1 MATPVAT
8 IFGGSGFI
16 GRYIVERLAKRGWIM
31 RIAVRRPDQ
40 ALFLK
45 PLGDIAQIVPIA
57 ANIRDERSVAAAVQG
72 VDTVV
77 NLVGIL
83 QESGRQRFNT
93 VHVEGVRRLA
103 RAAAG
108 AGVRRFLHLSALGA
122 DEQSASSYARSK
134 AAGEATLREHFPS
147 AIVLRP
153 SVVFGPE
160 DDFFN
165 RFAAMARVSPA
176 LPLIGGGRMRF
187 QPIYVGDVADA
198 AAHALQD
205 PALAGQI
212 FELGGPRIYTFK
224 ELMEMLLAAIG
235 RKRLLLPLPFP
246 IAAIQAAILGL
257 LPNPPLT
264 LDQLRLLKQDNVL
277 SGNLPGLA
285 ELGVQ
290 ATGPE
295 AILPSYLESY
305 RLGGHFAK
313 AEAL

>member
-1 MATPVAT
+1 MAPRVAT

-57 ANIRDERSVAAAVQG
+57 ANIRHERSVAAAVQG
-72 VDTVV
+72 VDTVI

-83 QESGRQRFNT
+83 HEGGPQRFEA

-122 DEQSASSYARSK
+122 DARSASLYARTK

-165 RFAAMARVSPA
+165 RFAAMARFSPV
-176 LPLIGGGRMRF
+176 LPLIGGGRTRF

-198 AAHALQD
+198 AAHALEN
-205 PALAGQI
+205 PALAGQT
-212 FELGGPRIYTFK
+212 FELAGPRIYTFR
-224 ELMEMLLAAIG
+224 ELMELLLAEIG
-235 RKRLLLPLPFP
+235 RKRLLLPVPFP
-246 IAAIQAAILGL
+246 LAALQAAILGL

-264 LDQLRLLKQDNVL
+264 LDQFRLLKNDNVL
-277 SGNLPGLA
+277 TGKLSGLA

-290 ATGPE
+290 PTGLE
-295 AILPSYLESY
+295 AILLSYLETY
-305 RLGGHFAK
+305 RVGGHFAK
-313 AEAL
+313 AEAQ

>member
-45 PLGDIAQIVPIA
+45 PLGDIAQIVPMA
-57 ANIRDERSVAAAVQG
+57 ANIRHERSVAAAVQG
-72 VDTVV
+72 VDVV
-77 NLVGIL
+77 INLVGL
-83 QESGRQRFNT
+83 LHESGRQRFNA

-103 RAAAG
+103 RAAAS
-108 AGVRRFLHLSALGA
+108 AGVSRFLHLSALGA
-122 DEQSASSYARSK
+122 DAQSPSLYARTK
-134 AAGEATLREHFPS
+134 AVGEATLHEHFPG

-165 RFAAMARVSPA
+165 RFAAMARFSPA

-187 QPIYVGDVADA
+187 QPVYVGDVADA
-198 AAHALQD
+198 AVHALEN
-205 PALAGQI
+205 PTFAGQT
-212 FELGGPRIYTFK
+212 FELGGPRVYTFK
-224 ELMEMLLAAIG
+224 ELMELLLAVIG
-235 RKRLLLPLPFP
+235 RRRLLLPLPFP
-246 IAAIQAAILGL
+246 LAALQAAILGL

-264 LDQLRLLKQDNVL
+264 LDQLRLLRRDNVL
-277 SGNLPGLA
+277 SGKLPGLA

-295 AILPSYLESY
+295 AILASYLSPY
-305 RLGGHFAK
+305 RLGGQFAQSQVP
-313 AEAL
+313 

>member
-1 MATPVAT
+1 MAHRVAT

-57 ANIRDERSVAAAVQG
+57 ANIRDERSVAAAVRG
-72 VDTVV
+72 VDTVI

-83 QESGRQRFNT
+83 YEGGRQRFGA

-108 AGVRRFLHLSALGA
+108 AGVRQFLHLSALGA
-122 DEQSASSYARSK
+122 DAKSASAYARSK
-134 AAGEATLREHFPS
+134 AAGEAMLREHFPS

-153 SVVFGPE
+153 SIVFGPE

-165 RFAAMARVSPA
+165 RFAAMARLSPA

-198 AAHALQD
+198 AAHALEN
-205 PALAGQI
+205 PALAGKT
-212 FELGGPRIYTFK
+212 FELAGPRIYTFK
-224 ELMEMLLAAIG
+224 ELMELLLAVIG
-235 RKRLLLPLPFP
+235 RRRLLLPVPFP
-246 IAAIQAAILGL
+246 VAAVQAAILGL
-257 LPNPPLT
+257 LPRPPLT
-264 LDQLRLLKQDNVL
+264 LDQLRLLKSDNVL
-277 SGNLPGLA
+277 TGKLPGLA
-285 ELGVQ
+285 ELGIHP
-290 ATGPE
+290 TGLE

-305 RLGGHFAK
+305 RVGGHFAK
-313 AEAL
+313 AEA

>member
-1 MATPVAT
+1 MAPPTAT

-45 PLGDIAQIVPIA
+45 PLGDIAQIVPIG
-57 ANIRDERSVAAAVQG
+57 ANIRHERSVAAAVQG
-72 VDTVV
+72 VDTVI

-83 QESGRQRFNT
+83 YESGPQRFNT
-93 VHVEGVRRLA
+93 VHIEGVRRLA

-108 AGVRRFLHLSALGA
+108 AGVCRFLHLSALGA
-122 DEQSASSYARSK
+122 DAQSASAYARSK

-153 SVVFGPE
+153 SIVFGPE

-165 RFAAMARVSPA
+165 RFAAMARLSPA

-198 AAHALQD
+198 AAAALEN
-205 PALAGQI
+205 PGFVGQT
-212 FELGGPRIYTFK
+212 FELAGPRIYTFK
-224 ELMEMLLAAIG
+224 ELMELLLAAIG
-235 RKRLLLPLPFP
+235 RRRLLLPLPFP

-257 LPNPPLT
+257 LPHPMLT
-264 LDQLRLLKQDNVL
+264 LDQLRLLKSDNVL
-277 SGNLPGLA
+277 TGKLPGLA
-285 ELGVQ
+285 ELGIQ
-290 ATGPE
+290 PTGLE
-295 AILPSYLESY
+295 AILPSYLETY
-305 RLGGHFAK
+305 RRGGRFGR
-313 AEAL
+313 AES

>member
-1 MATPVAT
+1 MATPVAA

-31 RIAVRRPDQ
+31 RIAVRRPDE

-45 PLGDIAQIVPIA
+45 PLGNTAQIVPMA
-57 ANIRDERSVAAAVQG
+57 ANIRHERSVAAAVQG
-72 VDTVV
+72 VDTVI

-83 QESGRQRFNT
+83 HEGGRQRFNT

-108 AGVRRFLHLSALGA
+108 AGVGRFLHLSALGA
-122 DEQSASSYARSK
+122 DAQSLSAYARSK
-134 AAGEATLREHFPS
+134 AAGEATLREHFPG

-165 RFAAMARVSPA
+165 RFAAMARFSPA

-198 AAHALQD
+198 AAAALEN
-205 PALAGQI
+205 PAFAGQT
-212 FELGGPRIYTFK
+212 FELGGPRIYTFR
-224 ELMEMLLAAIG
+224 ELLELLLAMIG
-235 RKRLLLPLPFP
+235 RRRLLLPVPFP

-264 LDQLRLLKQDNVL
+264 LDQLRLLRSDNVV
-277 SGNLPGLA
+277 SGKFPGLEA
-285 ELGVQ
+285 LGIQ

-295 AILPSYLESY
+295 AILPSYLDRY
-305 RLGGHFAK
+305 RYGGHMAK
-313 AEAL
+313 AEA

>member
-1 MATPVAT
+1 MATPVAA

-31 RIAVRRPDQ
+31 RIAVRRPDE

-45 PLGDIAQIVPIA
+45 PLGNTAQIVPMA
-57 ANIRDERSVAAAVQG
+57 ANIRHERSVAAAVQG
-72 VDTVV
+72 VDTVI

-83 QESGRQRFNT
+83 HEGGRQRFNT

-122 DEQSASSYARSK
+122 DAQSLSAYARSK
-134 AAGEATLREHFPS
+134 AAGEATLREHFPG

-165 RFAAMARVSPA
+165 RFAAMARFSPA

-198 AAHALQD
+198 AAAALEN
-205 PALAGQI
+205 PAYAGQT
-212 FELGGPRIYTFK
+212 FELGGPRIYTFR
-224 ELMEMLLAAIG
+224 ELLALLLAMIG
-235 RKRLLLPLPFP
+235 RRRLLLPVPFP

-264 LDQLRLLKQDNVL
+264 LDQLRLLRSDNVV
-277 SGNLPGLA
+277 SGKLPGLEA
-285 ELGVQ
+285 LGIQ

-295 AILPSYLESY
+295 AILPSYLDRY
-305 RLGGHFAK
+305 RYGGHMAK
-313 AEAL
+313 AEA

>member
-1 MATPVAT
+1 MASPVAT

-16 GRYIVERLAKRGWIM
+16 GRYIVERLAKRGWTM

-57 ANIRDERSVAAAVQG
+57 ANIRHERSVAASIQG
-72 VDTVV
+72 VDTVI

-83 QESGRQRFNT
+83 YEGGPQRFNA

-122 DEQSASSYARSK
+122 DAQSASAYAKSK

-165 RFAAMARVSPA
+165 RFAAMARFSPV
-176 LPLIGGGRMRF
+176 LPLIGGGRTRF

-198 AAHALQD
+198 AAQALEN
-205 PALAGQI
+205 PAFAGKTFELAG
-212 FELGGPRIYTFK
+212 PRVYTFK
-224 ELMEMLLAAIG
+224 ELMELLLAAIG
-235 RKRLLLPLPFP
+235 RRRLFLPVPFP
-246 IAAIQAAILGL
+246 IAALQAAILGL
-257 LPNPPLT
+257 LPHPPLT
-264 LDQLRLLKQDNVL
+264 LDQLRLLKSDNVL
-277 SGNLPGLA
+277 TGKLPGLA
-285 ELGVQ
+285 DLGIQ
-290 ATGPE
+290 PTGLE
-295 AILPSYLESY
+295 AILPSYLEAY
-305 RLGGHFAK
+305 RVGGHFAK
-313 AEAL
+313 AEA

>member
-1 MATPVAT
+1 MVTPVAA

-16 GRYIVERLAKRGWIM
+16 GRYIVDRLAKRGWTM

-45 PLGDIAQIVPIA
+45 PLGDTAQIVPIA
-57 ANIRDERSVAAAVQG
+57 ANIRHERSVSAAVQG
-72 VDTVV
+72 VDTVI

-83 QESGRQRFNT
+83 YEGGRQRFNAI
-93 VHVEGVRRLA
+93 HVEGLRRLA

-122 DEQSASSYARSK
+122 DAQSLSAYARSK
-134 AAGEATLREHFPS
+134 AAGEATLREHFPA

-165 RFAAMARVSPA
+165 RFAAMARFSPA

-198 AAHALQD
+198 AAHALEN
-205 PALAGQI
+205 PAMAGKTFELAGPQ
-212 FELGGPRIYTFK
+212 IYTFK
-224 ELMEMLLAAIG
+224 ELMELLLAVID
-235 RKRLLLPLPFP
+235 RQRLLLPLPFP
-246 IAAIQAAILGL
+246 VAAIQAAVLGL
-257 LPNPPLT
+257 LPHPPLT
-264 LDQLRLLKQDNVL
+264 LDQLRLLKSDNVL
-277 SGNLPGLA
+277 TGKLPGLA
-285 ELGVQ
+285 ELGIQ
-290 ATGPE
+290 PTGLE
-295 AILPSYLESY
+295 AILPGYLEIY
-305 RLGGHFAK
+305 RRGGHFAK
-313 AEAL
+313 EEAI

>member
-1 MATPVAT
+1 MATKVAT

-45 PLGDIAQIVPIA
+45 PLGDIAQIVPMA
-57 ANIRDERSVAAAVQG
+57 ANIRHERSVAAAVHG
-72 VDTVV
+72 VDAVI
-77 NLVGIL
+77 NLVGL
-83 QESGRQRFNT
+83 LHESGRQRFNA

-108 AGVRRFLHLSALGA
+108 AGVRQFLHVSALGA
-122 DEQSASSYARSK
+122 DAQSPAVYARTK
-134 AAGEATLREHFPS
+134 AAGEATLREHFPAA
-147 AIVLRP
+147 AILRP

-165 RFAAMARVSPA
+165 RFAAMARFSPA

-198 AAHALQD
+198 AAAVLAD
-205 PALAGQI
+205 PEFAGKT
-212 FELGGPRIYTFK
+212 FELGGPRIYTFR
-224 ELMEMLLAAIG
+224 ELMEMLLANIG
-235 RKRLLLPLPFP
+235 RRRLLVPVPFP
-246 IAAIQAAILGL
+246 VAQIQAAILGL
-257 LPNPPLT
+257 LPNSPLT
-264 LDQLRLLKQDNVL
+264 LDQLRLLKTDNVL
-277 SGNLPGLA
+277 SGKLPGLA
-285 ELGVQ
+285 ELGLQ

-295 AILPSYLESY
+295 AILPGYLDRY
-305 RLGGHFAK
+305 RYGGHMAK
-313 AEAL
+313 AEA

>member
-1 MATPVAT
+1 MTPPTAT

-45 PLGDIAQIVPIA
+45 PLGDIAQIVPVA
-57 ANIRDERSVAAAVQG
+57 ANIRHERSVAAAVQG
-72 VDTVV
+72 VDSVV

-83 QESGRQRFNT
+83 HESGRQRFNT

-108 AGVRRFLHLSALGA
+108 AGVRHFLHLSALGA
-122 DEQSASSYARSK
+122 DAQSASSYARSK

-147 AIVLRP
+147 AIMLRP

-198 AAHALQD
+198 AAHALEN

-246 IAAIQAAILGL
+246 IATIQAAILGL

-305 RLGGHFAK
+305 RPGGHFAK

>member
-1 MATPVAT
+1 MATKVAT

-45 PLGDIAQIVPIA
+45 PLGDIAQIVPMA
-57 ANIRDERSVAAAVQG
+57 ANIRHERSVAAAVHG
-72 VDTVV
+72 VDAVI
-77 NLVGIL
+77 NLVGL
-83 QESGRQRFNT
+83 LHESGRQRFNA

-108 AGVRRFLHLSALGA
+108 AGVRQFLHVSALGA
-122 DEQSASSYARSK
+122 DAQSPAVYARTK
-134 AAGEATLREHFPS
+134 AAGEATLREHFPAA
-147 AIVLRP
+147 AILRP

-165 RFAAMARVSPA
+165 RFAAMARFSPA

-198 AAHALQD
+198 AAAVLAD
-205 PALAGQI
+205 PEFAGKT
-212 FELGGPRIYTFK
+212 FELGGPRIYTFR
-224 ELMEMLLAAIG
+224 ELMEMLLANIG
-235 RKRLLLPLPFP
+235 RRRLLVPVPFP
-246 IAAIQAAILGL
+246 VAQIQAAILGL

-264 LDQLRLLKQDNVL
+264 LDQLRLLKTDNVL
-277 SGNLPGLA
+277 SGKLPGLA
-285 ELGVQ
+285 ELGLQ

-295 AILPSYLESY
+295 AILPGYLDRY
-305 RLGGHFAK
+305 RYGGHMAK
-313 AEAL
+313 AEA

>member
-1 MATPVAT
+1 MATKVAA

-45 PLGDIAQIVPIA
+45 PLGNIAQIVPMA
-57 ANIRDERSVAAAVQG
+57 ANIRHERSVAAAVQG
-72 VDTVV
+72 VDAVI
-77 NLVGIL
+77 NLVGL
-83 QESGRQRFNT
+83 LHESGPQRFNA

-108 AGVRRFLHLSALGA
+108 AGVRQFLHVSALGA
-122 DEQSASSYARSK
+122 DAQSPSAYARTK
-134 AAGEATLREHFPS
+134 AAGEATLREHFP
-147 AIVLRP
+147 AATILRP

-165 RFAAMARVSPA
+165 RFAAMARFSPA

-198 AAHALQD
+198 AAAVLEN
-205 PALAGQI
+205 PAFAGQT
-212 FELGGPRIYTFK
+212 FELGGPRIYTFR
-224 ELMEMLLAAIG
+224 ELMEMLLANIG
-235 RKRLLLPLPFP
+235 RRRLLIPVPFS
-246 IAAIQAAILGL
+246 IAAIQAAFLGL

-264 LDQLRLLKQDNVL
+264 LDQLRLLKTDNVL
-277 SGNLPGLA
+277 SGKLPGLEA
-285 ELGVQ
+285 LGLQ
-290 ATGPE
+290 ATGLE
-295 AILPSYLESY
+295 AILPTYLDRY
-305 RLGGHFAK
+305 RHGGHMAK
-313 AEAL
+313 AEA